1 MQLKLEKIKVI
12 MDNFTKEKPKD
23 KTNNNPFNNK
33 NNKKKEKIPKTTT
46 LQLLRKVKG
55 KRKLESEKEMPIE
68 FYTKEIFMYS
78 QLLLPKMP

>member
-46 LQLLRKVKG
+46 
-55 KRKLESEKEMPIE
+55 
-68 FYTKEIFMYS
+68 
-78 QLLLPKMP
+78 